1 MIQPATTIESKI
13 MTMFWN
19 KSKFDDQNRVCSS
32 MNIAQQMPAMSVTT
46 IGMNGLFSFSVMTT
60 HFIVQ
65 SYISFHTRN
74 GTENTIGF

>member
-1 MIQPATTIESKI
+1 MK
-13 MTMFWN
+13 
-19 KSKFDDQNRVCSS
+19 
-32 MNIAQQMPAMSVTT
+32 IAQQMPAMSVTT